1 MCTAGQEAITTRA
14 DVLKARVHGDGD
26 VGGPLPYSVT
36 AVALLS
42 RSALSLCSAVSNSM
56 RQSLH
61 AIQRVDASC
70 SGTQVSVHTRRVV
83 PIAIPFIAALG
94 WYARL

>member
-42 RSALSLCSAVSNSM
+42 RSALSLCSVALLCRVKQHAPVSPC
-56 RQSLH
+56 H
-61 AIQRVDASC
+61 PA
-70 SGTQVSVHTRRVV
+70 G
-83 PIAIPFIAALG
+83 
-94 WYARL
+94 